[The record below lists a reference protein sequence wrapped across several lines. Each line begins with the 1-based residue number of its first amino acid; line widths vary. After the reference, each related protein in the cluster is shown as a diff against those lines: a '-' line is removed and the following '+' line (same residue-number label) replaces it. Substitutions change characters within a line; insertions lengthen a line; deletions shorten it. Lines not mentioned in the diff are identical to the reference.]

1 VTGPQQRGLVVG
13 CGYLGQRVAT
23 AWRELGWDVSALTR
37 SSQRAEELAGQGLTP
52 RVGDVTDPGSLAG
65 LSEFADADVVLFA
78 VGRDRERT
86 SQTMREVSL
95 DGLRN
100 VIDVLVE
107 GTVRFVFISSTG
119 VYGQSE
125 GEWVDESSPTEP
137 TRENG
142 RVLVESEAMVRGR
155 LGSRS
160 RVLRL
165 AGFYGP
171 SRLIARRDSL
181 MAGHPLGGNPE
192 AWLNLVH
199 VDDATRAVVSAST
212 VETFARDGGGDDD
225 GDAAAVG
232 GTWLVCDDRPVQ
244 RKEYFGRLAK
254 LCGAPPPTFDP
265 ARDSPRI
272 DGLGKRCRNQR
283 MKDELRV
290 ELQYPDIESGLPAA
304 LSGEILRGSERA

>member
-1 VTGPQQRGLVVG
+1 MTGSQHRGLVVG
-13 CGYLGQRVAT
+13 CGYLGQRVAR
-23 AWRELGWDVSALTR
+23 AWRELGWDVTALTR
-37 SSQRAEELAGQGLTP
+37 SGERAEELAGQGLTP
-52 RVGDVTDPGSLAG
+52 RLGDVTDPDSLAG

-125 GEWVDESSPTEP
+125 GEWVDERSPTQP

-142 RVLVESEAMVRGR
+142 QVLVESEAMVHGR
-155 LGSRS
+155 LGSRG

-165 AGFYGP
+165 AGLYGP

-212 VETFARDGGGDDD
+212 VETRLGDGGGD
-225 GDAAAVG
+225 G
-232 GTWLVCDDRPVQ
+232 GTWLVCDDRPV
-244 RKEYFGRLAK
+244 RRREYFGRLAE
-254 LCGAPPPTFDP
+254 LCDAPPPEFDP
-265 ARDSPRI
+265 TRDSSRI

-304 LSGEILRGSERA
+304 LF

>member
-1 VTGPQQRGLVVG
+1 VSGLQQRGLVVG
-13 CGYLGQRVAT
+13 CGYLGQRVAR
-23 AWRELGWDVSALTR
+23 AWRDLGWDVSALTR
-37 SSQRAEELAGQGLTP
+37 SGERAKEFAGQGLAP
-52 RVGDVTDPGSLAG
+52 CVGDVTEPGSLAG
-65 LSEFADADVVLFA
+65 LSEFAEADVVLFA

-86 SQTMREVSL
+86 SQGIREVSL

-100 VIDVLVE
+100 VIDVLSE
-107 GTVRFVFISSTG
+107 GSVRFVFISSTG

-125 GEWVDESSPTEP
+125 GEWVDESSAIQP

-142 RVLVESEAMVRGR
+142 RVLVESEAMVRSR
-155 LGSRS
+155 LGSRG

-165 AGFYGP
+165 AGLYGP
-171 SRLIARRDSL
+171 SRLIARRDAL
-181 MAGHPLGGNPE
+181 LAGHPLAGNPE

-212 VETFARDGGGDDD
+212 FETVGGD
-225 GDAAAVG
+225 G

-244 RKEYFGRLAK
+244 RKEYFGRLAE

-265 ARDSPRI
+265 ARDSSRI

-290 ELQYPDIESGLPAA
+290 ELQYPDIESGLRAA
-304 LSGEILRGSERA
+304 LS

>member
-1 VTGPQQRGLVVG
+1 MNGAQQRGLVVG
-13 CGYLGQRVAT
+13 CGYLGQRVAC
-23 AWRELGWDVSALTR
+23 AWRDLGWDVSALTR
-37 SSQRAEELAGQGLTP
+37 SGERAEELAGAGLTP

-65 LSEFADADVVLFA
+65 LSEFAEADVVLFA

-95 DGLRN
+95 DGLHN

-107 GTVRFVFISSTG
+107 GTGRFVFISSTG
-119 VYGQSE
+119 VYGHS
-125 GEWVDESSPTEP
+125 GGDWVDEDSPTEP
-137 TRENG
+137 LRENG
-142 RVLVESEAMVRGR
+142 RVLVESEAMVHSR
-155 LGSRS
+155 LGSRG

-165 AGFYGP
+165 AGLYGP
-171 SRLIARRDSL
+171 GRLIARRDSL
-181 MAGHPLGGNPE
+181 MAAHPLGGNPE

-212 VETFARDGGGDDD
+212 VEISGEES
-225 GDAAAVG
+225 

-244 RKEYFGRLAK
+244 RKEYFGQLAE

-265 ARDSPRI
+265 ARDSSRI
-272 DGLGKRCRNQR
+272 DGLGKRCRNRR

-290 ELQYPDIESGLPAA
+290 ELQYPDIGDGLPAA
-304 LSGEILRGSERA
+304 LA